1 MIIDAHTHVYP
12 EKIVTKAIQKLE
24 HNSHIRAK
32 SDGTTEG
39 LLASMKEAGIDY
51 SLLLPVAT
59 SAKQVSGINTL
70 AAQTNAS
77 GRETGLFSFGG
88 MHPDTEDYKQE
99 LRRIKDDGIK
109 GIKLHPD
116 YQGTFFNDIRYK
128 RIVDAATELS
138 LYIVV
143 HSGVDIGMPDPVHC
157 PPFAVLDV
165 IRDTGSDRLILAH
178 MGGWRMWEEVMD
190 RLVGRDVIFDTAFST
205 DGMPDVDGML
215 KKEQFITMVREHGAD
230 RIVFGTDSPW
240 ASQKESVQWMKECG
254 LSEEEKEKI
263 FFENMA
269 QILQIG

>member
-12 EKIVTKAIQKLE
+12 EKIVKKAIQKLE
-24 HNSHIRAK
+24 HSSHILAK

-39 LLASMKEAGIDY
+39 LRASMKEAGIDY

-59 SAKQVSGINTL
+59 SDRQVPGINAL

-77 GRETGLFSFGG
+77 GAETGLFSFGG
-88 MHPDTEDYKQE
+88 MHPDTADYKKE
-99 LRRIKDDGIK
+99 LRQIKESGIK

-116 YQGTFFNDIRYK
+116 YQGTFFDDIRYK

-157 PPFAVLDV
+157 PPAAVLDV
-165 IRDTGSDRLILAH
+165 IHDTGSDKLILAH

-190 RLVGRDVIFDTAFST
+190 CLVGQDVIFDTAFST

-215 KKEQFITMVREHGAD
+215 TQEQFITMVRAHGAE
-230 RIVFGTDSPW
+230 RVVFGTDSPW
-240 ASQKESVQWMKECG
+240 ASQKESVQWLRACG
-254 LSEEEKEKI
+254 LSDEEKEKI
-263 FFENMA
+263 FFGNMA